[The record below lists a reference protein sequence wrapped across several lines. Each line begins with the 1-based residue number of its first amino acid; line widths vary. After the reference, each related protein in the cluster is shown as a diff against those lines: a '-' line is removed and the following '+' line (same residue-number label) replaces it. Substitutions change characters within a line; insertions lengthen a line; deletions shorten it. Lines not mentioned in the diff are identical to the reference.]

1 MRILCPPPPPHTTTT
16 TNMRTDNNGEQQ
28 WEPYA
33 SSILWAFIR
42 SPRLG
47 TSRNTV
53 CGSCAAA
60 GTIFMGLLAIFERPE
75 DGYKLLGIIGLFD
88 FMGLLFGVPS
98 CGPPKNPI
106 CGSCAGAGTIS
117 WDCWSFLIDKKM
129 VTNYGNHRLARFHG
143 SAIRSPKLGPSRG
156 PHLRNLCGRRYD
168 FMGLL
173 VIF

>member
-1 MRILCPPPPPHTTTT
+1 
-16 TNMRTDNNGEQQ
+16 MRTDNNGEQQ

-75 DGYKLLGIIGLFD
+75 DGYKLWESSACSISWVCYSESQIGALE
-88 FMGLLFGVPS
+88 
-98 CGPPKNPI
+98 GPPFAELVRPPVRFH
-106 CGSCAGAGTIS
+106 GTAGH
-117 WDCWSFLIDKKM
+117 FLKDWKM
-129 VTNYGNHRLARFHG
+129 VTNSANHRLVRFHG
-143 SAIRSPKLGPSRG
+143 SVIRSPKLGPSRPQPCEVG
-156 PHLRNLCGRRYD
+156 HTKMHKNTIRQVTVAIPTKRGRMHRNA
-168 FMGLL
+168 
-173 VIF
+173 